1 MWPIRVARIVPGLL
15 LALFIFIQPSMAWRL
30 PFVPE
35 NGLGGIA
42 GKLTGDLQPVGKVSV
57 VLVQQDK
64 IIDKTETDADGFYK
78 FRYVEEGMYDIKAT
92 KDGYRTCIVLKI
104 PVIPDHVTKLDFYL
118 PRFNNDHM
126 PDDPIVETYDH
137 YYKYMDHPTV
147 SYPR

>member
-1 MWPIRVARIVPGLL
+1 MWLISRVARIAPGIL

-35 NGLGGIA
+35 NGLGGIT

-78 FRYVEEGMYDIKAT
+78 FR
-92 KDGYRTCIVLKI
+92 
-104 PVIPDHVTKLDFYL
+104 
-118 PRFNNDHM
+118 
-126 PDDPIVETYDH
+126 
-137 YYKYMDHPTV
+137 
-147 SYPR
+147 